1 MTVVEEEE
9 EEEEDTEMG
18 NKEATENGV
27 STKITTAGVVNLSVP
42 VIIRVK
48 LVLTVDVALVAVVE
62 WIALKWNGV

>member
-1 MTVVEEEE
+1 MTVV
-9 EEEEDTEMG
+9 EEEDTEMG